1 MSWQQRVDDA
11 LTARRATDTL
21 RRRYVVSQG
30 AGRWLVANGR
40 QYLNFSSN
48 DYLGLSQHPQIIRA
62 WQQAATRFGV
72 GSGGAGPISGFFV
85 AAPAV
90 GGGPG
95 EMVGIPPPP
104 LVYFCLAAET
114 AGISPLM

>member
-48 DYLGLSQHPQIIRA
+48 DYLGLSQHPQIIRERYFLLSC
-62 WQQAATRFGV
+62 AT
-72 GSGGAGPISGFFV
+72 P
-85 AAPAV
+85 
-90 GGGPG
+90 
-95 EMVGIPPPP
+95 
-104 LVYFCLAAET
+104 
-114 AGISPLM
+114 SPSLYA

>member
-62 WQQAATRFGV
+62 WQQQRRVLASAAAGRVISAVIPWRTRR
-72 GSGGAGPISGFFV
+72 
-85 AAPAV
+85 
-90 GGGPG
+90 
-95 EMVGIPPPP
+95 
-104 LVYFCLAAET
+104 
-114 AGISPLM
+114 